1 MANKPKR
8 TLALYSDFADPVNSV
23 IPPPRRAA
31 DSAGPPPPESPQ
43 VPPGDNSDLDIR
55 RPYHPPIGIGLT
67 AGELA
72 ALDKMAADF
81 DTNRH
86 ALLKLAVRLFILAV
100 RAGTIDPGQ
109 YAIKTERAEPKNKMR
124 LPTDLA
130 KL

>member
-8 TLALYSDFADPVNSV
+8 PQTLYSDFANPANAV
-23 IPPPRRAA
+23 IPPPRQAA
-31 DSAGPPPPESPQ
+31 DLAGAPAHDS
-43 VPPGDNSDLDIR
+43 PGDNSDLDIR

-109 YAIKTERAEPKNKMR
+109 YAIKPERAEPKNKMR